1 MAAYATVPPDDPFAA
16 SKAMFAA
23 LADELAGPA
32 AAGLTACELE
42 EFIDEESRKAVLQLL
57 QDHYDLRAL
66 REEQRAG
73 KHPAPVAGAD
83 GITRTRL
90 ETGRGRLLATLF
102 GTVTVTRCAWRKPGA
117 PDYLPADAALSMP
130 AGRHSHTLAKLAA
143 LEAARSSFESAH
155 DAIARRCGPVIGK
168 RQIEDSVVR
177 SAADI
182 PAFYAARVPEPCAPG
197 TLVVLSAD
205 CKGIVMRPGALR
217 AATAKAAAKL
227 GKMRTRLTAG
237 EKPNRKRMA
246 ALVTVYDAEPA
257 RRRPHDV
264 IAPPGGRHGSRPPRP
279 GPKALAKW
287 LAGSVRKDP
296 ADMIAAAFD
305 EAGARD
311 PGRLRTWVVLVDG
324 AEHQLALV
332 RAEAARRGATI
343 HIIIDI
349 IHVLEYIWGAAWS
362 LHAAGDPAAEDWV
375 AVKALAVLA
384 GDSER
389 AAAEITA
396 EADAAGLERSRRSG
410 ADACVRYLKNKREF
424 LHYDQALD
432 AGWPIATGVIE
443 GACRH
448 LIADRL
454 DIGGARWGLDGAEA
468 VLTLR
473 AVISNGDF
481 EEYWQFHLE
490 REHQRLYPGIKQGQ
504 YALGA

>member
-1 MAAYATVPPDDPFAA
+1 MFGVLAA
-16 SKAMFAA
+16 
-23 LADELAGPA
+23 ELAGPA
-32 AAGLTACELE
+32 AAVLTASELE
-42 EFIDEESRKAVLQLL
+42 ELLDERGRAVLKQLL
-57 QDHYDLRAL
+57 QDHYDLRKV
-66 REEQRAG
+66 REEQQAREDR
-73 KHPAPVAGAD
+73 APVTGTD

-90 ETGRGRLLATLF
+90 ETGHGRALATLF

-117 PDYLPADAALSMP
+117 GNWCPADAALSLP
-130 AGRHSHTLAKLAA
+130 AGRHSHSLAKLAA
-143 LEAARSSFESAH
+143 IEAARGSFAAAH
-155 DAIARRCGPVIGK
+155 AAIARRCGPVMGK
-168 RQIEDSVVR
+168 RQAEESVVHA
-177 SAADI
+177 AADI
-182 PAFYAARVPEPCAPG
+182 PAFYAARIPEPCTASA
-197 TLVVLSAD
+197 LVVLSAD

-217 AATAKAAAKL
+217 AATAKAAARL
-227 GKMRTRLTAG
+227 GKMRTRLSAG

-246 ALVTVYDAEPA
+246 ALVSVYDAEPA
-257 RRRPHDV
+257 KRRPHDV
-264 IAPPGGRHGSRPPRP
+264 IAPPGGRSGTRPLRP

-287 LAGSVRKDP
+287 LAGSVRNDP
-296 ADMIAAAFD
+296 AEVIAAAFD

-311 PGRLRTWVVLVDG
+311 PGHRRTWVVLVDG
-324 AEHQLALV
+324 AEHQLSLI
-332 RAEAARRGATI
+332 RAEAARRDVTV
-343 HIIIDI
+343 HVIIDI
-349 IHVLEYIWGAAWS
+349 IHVLEYLWAAAWS
-362 LHAAGDPAAEDWV
+362 FHAAGDRAAEDWV

-384 GDSER
+384 GDSTR

-396 EADAAGLERSRRSG
+396 EADAAELKGNRRTG
-410 ADACVRYLKNKREF
+410 ADACVRYLGNKHECLR
-424 LHYDQALD
+424 YDQALA

-481 EEYWQFHLE
+481 EEYWRFHLE